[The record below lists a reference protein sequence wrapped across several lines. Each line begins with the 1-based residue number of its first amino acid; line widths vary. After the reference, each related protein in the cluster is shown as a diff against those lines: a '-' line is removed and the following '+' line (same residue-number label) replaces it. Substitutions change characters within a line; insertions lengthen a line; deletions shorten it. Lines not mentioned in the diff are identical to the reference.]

1 MLAKNFRI
9 IALVVG
15 LMLIFVAFAS
25 SANAQEA
32 NYKLHA
38 GLLYHFTKHI
48 EWPSNK
54 QSGDF
59 VIGVLGNASLT
70 AAVEEMAKN
79 RTVGNQKITVIQ
91 VKNAD
96 EANRCHIVYV
106 QKFQNSQFN
115 AVHPKAKS
123 AHVLLIT
130 ENEEGG
136 KRGAG
141 INFITIDEKL
151 KFELNKGAIEES
163 GLKVSNELVK
173 SGIPVG

>member
-1 MLAKNFRI
+1 MLAKNFRV

-25 SANAQEA
+25 AQDA

-48 EWPSNK
+48 EWPTSK
-54 QSGDF
+54 QNGDF
-59 VIGVLGNASLT
+59 VIGVLGNTTLIE
-70 AAVEEMAKN
+70 AVEEMSKN
-79 RTVGNQKITVIQ
+79 RTVGNQRITVVQ
-91 VKNAD
+91 VKSAD
-96 EANRCHIVYV
+96 DANRCHIIYV
-106 QKFQNSQFN
+106 QRFQNTQFN
-115 AVHPKAKS
+115 AFHPKAKS
-123 AHVLLIT
+123 GHVLLIT
-130 ENEEGG
+130 ESEEGG

-151 KFELNKGAIEES
+151 KFELNRSAIENS

-173 SGIPVG
+173 LAIPVG

>member
-9 IALVVG
+9 IALVLG
-15 LMLIFVAFAS
+15 LVLIISAFAS
-25 SANAQEA
+25 AQDV

-48 EWPSNK
+48 EWPMSK

-59 VIGVLGNASLT
+59 VIGVLGNANLT
-70 AAVEEMAKN
+70 DAVEEMAKN
-79 RTVGNQKITVIQ
+79 RTVGNQKIVVIQ
-91 VKNAD
+91 VKTPD
-96 EANRCHIVYV
+96 DANKCNIVYI
-106 QKFQNSQFN
+106 QKLQNSQFN
-115 AVHPKAKS
+115 AVFAKAKPN
-123 AHVLLIT
+123 HLLLIT
-130 ENEEGG
+130 ESEDGG

-151 KFELNKGAIEES
+151 KFELNKSSLDDA

-173 SGIPVG
+173 LAVPIG

>member
-25 SANAQEA
+25 AQDV

-48 EWPSNK
+48 EWPMSK

-59 VIGVLGNASLT
+59 VIGVLGNANLT
-70 AAVEEMAKN
+70 EAVEEMSKS
-79 RTVGNQKITVIQ
+79 RMVGSQKIIVVQ
-91 VKNAD
+91 VKTAD
-96 EANRCHIVYV
+96 DANRCHIIYV
-106 QKFQNSQFN
+106 QRFQSTQFN
-115 AVHPKAKS
+115 AVYPKAKS
-123 AHVLLIT
+123 GHALLIT
-130 ENEEGG
+130 ESEEGG

-151 KFELNKGAIEES
+151 KFELNKSAIEDA

-173 SGIPVG
+173 LAIPVG